1 MRNVL
6 QVRSHLYQKIQDY
19 QSAAKATKVEFYA
32 CPQNVQFSAPEQKL
46 TDFAYLIK

>member
-1 MRNVL
+1 MGNGP

-46 TDFAYLIK
+46 IDFAYLIK